1 MRAWIERFTGMAMA
15 ALAAIAVLLLAYLR
29 GRSTGRR
36 AEREQRDMQINRQAD
51 QARQEVRDVQD
62 QTARMDDAAI
72 ADELKRDWVR
82 GTGPRRR

>member
-1 MRAWIERFTGMAMA
+1 MRAWLERFTGMAMA

-29 GRSTGRR
+29 GRSTGRS

-51 QARQEVRDVQD
+51 EARQEVRNVQD

-82 GTGPRRR
+82 GAGPGGR

>member
-1 MRAWIERFTGMAMA
+1 MRAWIERFMGTAMA

-29 GRSTGRR
+29 GRSTGRS
-36 AEREQRDMQINRQAD
+36 AEREQRDTQINRQAD

-82 GTGPRRR
+82 GAGPGGR

>member
-1 MRAWIERFTGMAMA
+1 MRTWLEGFTGTAMA

-29 GRSTGRR
+29 GRSTGRS

-51 QARQEVRDVQD
+51 EARQEVRNVQD

-82 GTGPRRR
+82 GAGPGGR

>member
-1 MRAWIERFTGMAMA
+1 MRAWLERFRGTAMA

-29 GRSTGRR
+29 GRSTGRS

-51 QARQEVRDVQD
+51 EARQEVRNVQD

-82 GTGPRRR
+82 GAGPGGR